1 VKNKQN
7 IPSITLLLL
16 MLFTIAGCASNE
28 VKEIVEYPSISE
40 LPVMVDY
47 NDTSKNWTTKSVC
60 WIGIDDNPQWKWE
73 LKSTPRLANR
83 RIRNS
88 TANMLLT
95 LVRRELQAEGF
106 QIKDFGEAG
115 ITRRE
120 RLSIDKQIF
129 LRGFTIKQIKVKE
142 GYCYDMKLLADV
154 VTYPES
160 SQIVACDISGRSF
173 VPDGETKKWPDIFH
187 DCVGNIRR
195 APAFRDALEIVNLN
209 PGKT

>member
-1 VKNKQN
+1 MKNRQN
-7 IPSITLLLL
+7 IPSIILFIL

-28 VKEIVEYPSISE
+28 VKEIVEYPSVSE
-40 LPVMVDY
+40 LPAMVDY
-47 NDTSKNWTTKSVC
+47 NNTSNNWTTKSVC

-83 RIRNS
+83 RTRNS
-88 TANMLLT
+88 TASMLIA
-95 LVRRELQAEGF
+95 LVRRELRAEGF
-106 QIKDFGEAG
+106 QIKDFGEAC

-154 VTYPES
+154 VTYSES
-160 SQIVACDISGRSF
+160 DQTVTCDISGRSF
-173 VPDGETKKWPDIFH
+173 VPDGETKKWPDIFC

-195 APAFRDALEIVNLN
+195 APAFRDALETVDLN